1 MKCETVNLDRC
12 AERFG
17 GNVIFTG
24 TVSPATLAP
33 YINHPFTVPAGTR
46 RVTVT
51 LEYSK
56 PGLCQLYLS
65 VFALDQYRGSR
76 MMPAAIGAVKL
87 ELDLSESTASL
98 GGIAGAIPA
107 GEWRA
112 QLDLERT
119 AFTVDYR
126 LSVELSDL
134 EPVSPEATNPE
145 AVAAT
150 ATLEPAVQTAGW
162 YRGEL
167 HSHSTHSDGREDVA
181 AVVAS
186 ALHHGLN
193 FISLTDHFT
202 TAGWTELEQLAPT
215 NLCVMRG
222 LEITGHRG
230 HANLHGLQS
239 WVNPF
244 VDQPQT
250 WTIND
255 AARAAHAQ
263 GALFCVNH
271 PFALDL
277 GWRYHEFD
285 WGLCDLLEVYHH
297 LEGEGNT
304 RQLALWDELLR
315 AGQRI
320 TGVAGTDSHDPFRG
334 RHRLGQVVTVVH
346 ADALEPSA
354 ILGGLK
360 RGAAYVSLGAELGF
374 TAQSGPRQAGMGET
388 LHADKTVQL
397 EIELTRLEHPARL
410 VVLKNGWYFTHVD
423 LPASAAQ
430 TVTLEDSEV
439 IGGYYRLEVYARSAQ
454 PQIGSGREWAQ
465 TLCLSNPIYI
475 EMIL

>member
-1 MKCETVNLDRC
+1 M
-12 AERFG
+12 
-17 GNVIFTG
+17 IFTG
-24 TVSPATLAP
+24 TVSPSTTQP
-33 YINHPFTVPAGTR
+33 YINHVFTVPEGTK
-46 RVTVT
+46 RVMVT
-51 LEYSK
+51 LEYTK
-56 PGLCQLYLS
+56 PGICQLYLS
-65 VFALDQYRGSR
+65 VFAPDQYRGSR

-87 ELDLSESTASL
+87 KLDLSESVASL

-126 LSVELSDL
+126 LTIELSNL
-134 EPVSPEATNPE
+134 EPVS
-145 AVAAT
+145 
-150 ATLEPAVQTAGW
+150 LEPVESAVPLEPVAEVAGW

-186 ALHHGLN
+186 ALHHRLD

-202 TAGWTELEQLAPT
+202 TAGWTELEKLAPPQ
-215 NLCVMRG
+215 LCAIRG

-230 HANLHGLQS
+230 HANLHGLAS

-244 VDQPQT
+244 VDEPQS

-263 GALFCVNH
+263 GGLFCVNH

-285 WGLCDLLEVYHH
+285 WGLCDLIEVYHH
-297 LEGEGNT
+297 QEGEGNT

-320 TGVAGTDSHDPFRG
+320 TGVAGIDSHDPFRG

-346 ADALEPSA
+346 ADALEPQA
-354 ILGGLK
+354 IIKGLK
-360 RGAAYVSLGAELGF
+360 RGTAYVSLGAELRF
-374 TAQSGPRQAGMGET
+374 TAKSGSSQAGMGET
-388 LHADKTVQL
+388 LHAENTVQL
-397 EIELTRLEHPARL
+397 EIELARLEHPARL
-410 VVLKNGWYFTHVD
+410 VVLKNGWYHKHFD
-423 LPASAAQ
+423 LPASAVQ
-430 TVTLEDSEV
+430 TVTLEDAEPMS
-439 IGGYYRLEVYARSAQ
+439 GYYRLEVYARAVQ
-454 PQIGSGREWAQ
+454 GQIGSGREWAQ
-465 TLCLSNPIYI
+465 TLCLSNPIFV
-475 EMIL
+475 ETAR

>member
-1 MKCETVNLDRC
+1 M
-12 AERFG
+12 F
-17 GNVIFTG
+17 IG
-24 TVSPATLAP
+24 TVSPATTDA
-33 YINHPFTVPAGTR
+33 YINHIFTVPAGTK

-51 LEYSK
+51 LEYTK

-65 VFALDQYRGSR
+65 VFALDEYRGSR

-87 ELDLSESTASL
+87 ELTLSEFAVSL
-98 GGIAGAIPA
+98 GGIAGAIPS

-126 LSVELSDL
+126 LSIELSDL
-134 EPVSPEATNPE
+134 EPVGSEATDLQAATPE

-150 ATLEPAVQTAGW
+150 ATLEPAAQTAGW

-186 ALHHGLN
+186 ALHHGLD

-202 TAGWTELEQLAPT
+202 TAGWTELERLAPPE
-215 NLCVMRG
+215 LCVMRG

-244 VDQPQT
+244 VDDPQA
-250 WTIND
+250 WNINN
-255 AARAAHAQ
+255 AAQAVHAQ
-263 GALFCVNH
+263 GGLFCVNH

-285 WGLCDLLEVYHH
+285 WGLCDLIEVYHH
-297 LEGEGNT
+297 LEGEGNS

-346 ADALEPSA
+346 ADALEPAA
-354 ILGGLK
+354 IITGLK
-360 RGAAYVSLGAELGF
+360 RGAAYVSLGSGLSF
-374 TAQSGPRQAGMGET
+374 TAQSGARQAGMGET
-388 LHADKTVQL
+388 LHADNPVQL
-397 EIELTRLEHPARL
+397 EIELSRLEHPARL
-410 VVLKNGWYFTHVD
+410 VVLKNGWYFTHID
-423 LPASAAQ
+423 LPTSAVQ
-430 TVTLEDSEV
+430 TVTLEDSDV
-439 IGGYYRLEVYARSAQ
+439 MNGYYRLEVYARAAQ
-454 PQIGSGREWAQ
+454 GQIGSGREWAQ
-465 TLCLSNPIYI
+465 TLCLSNPIFV
-475 EMIL
+475 EVTQG